1 MRSVEKPWGNELI
14 WANNEKYIAKILT
27 IMPGQKL
34 SRQFHRKKDETI
46 YVMQGTLVL
55 EMGGQG
61 EMVRMVCHP
70 GYSKRIMPGEI
81 HRFAAPSTGCVL
93 MEVSS
98 PELDDVVRLEDDY
111 GRI

>member
-34 SRQFHRKKDETI
+34 SRQYHRKKDETI

-61 EMVRMVCHP
+61 EMVRMICHP
-70 GYSKRIMPGEI
+70 GFSRRIMPGEI

-98 PELDDVVRLEDDY
+98 PELDDVVRIEDDY

>member
-1 MRSVEKPWGNELI
+1 MKSVEKPWGNELI

-70 GYSKRIMPGEI
+70 GYSRRIMPGEI

>member
-1 MRSVEKPWGNELI
+1 MRSIEKPWGNELI
-14 WANNEKYIAKILT
+14 WTNNEKYVAKILT

-34 SRQFHRKKDETI
+34 SRKYHREKDETI

-55 EMGGQG
+55 EIGYEDDMI
-61 EMVRMVCHP
+61 RMICHT
-70 GYSKRIMPGEI
+70 GYSRRIMPGEI
-81 HRFAAPSTGCVL
+81 HRFAAPSSGCVL
-93 MEVSS
+93 IEVSS